1 MHRRT
6 VVTSSRDAD
15 TLLRYAA
22 YSGPAG
28 AVVAMTA
35 ILAATWR
42 STTFSWA
49 GSALSDL
56 GTAPGT
62 ALLFNGGLV
71 AGGAVGIAY
80 ALALRRSSSAVAG
93 GYALSVVSMILVGV
107 FPAGT
112 PLHFP
117 VAVAFFLLATA
128 TVSVDGWSRR
138 ATTAGRLGLALAVS
152 HLLGWVVW
160 LLGVRPG
167 PGLALPE
174 LGGIVMF
181 GGWIVFLAPPVQ
193 RAG

>member
-1 MHRRT
+1 
-6 VVTSSRDAD
+6 VTNSRVAD
-15 TLLRYAA
+15 TLTRYAA
-22 YSGPAG
+22 HAGPAG
-28 AVVAMTA
+28 ALVAITA

-42 STTFSWA
+42 SATFSWA

-56 GTAPGT
+56 GTASGT

-80 ALALRRSSSAVAG
+80 ALALRRSSIAVASS
-93 GYALSVVSMILVGV
+93 YALSIVSMSLVGV

-128 TVSVDGWSRR
+128 TVSVDGWLRR

-152 HLLGWVVW
+152 HLLGWLVW
-160 LLGVRPG
+160 LLGIRPG

-181 GGWIVFLAPPVQ
+181 GGWVVFLAPPVQ
-193 RAG
+193 SGG